1 MADGTELWHQVE
13 AAAES
18 RDLPVTL
25 AIWKVISLVLPQPND
40 VHNVVHC
47 LIYALEEPGAIG
59 EFFNVGTLS
68 PFTYP
73 EATEILADQTERD
86 PLEVRWRCDH
96 DIRKAKKAGSTLIP
110 KVI

>member
-18 RDLPVTL
+18 RDLPCNTRDL
-25 AIWKVISLVLPQPND
+25 EGHFFVLPQPND
-40 VHNVVHC
+40 VHDIVHC
-47 LIYALEEPGAIG
+47 LIYALEVPGAIG

-96 DIRKAKKAGSTLIP
+96 EIRKAKKAGSTLIP